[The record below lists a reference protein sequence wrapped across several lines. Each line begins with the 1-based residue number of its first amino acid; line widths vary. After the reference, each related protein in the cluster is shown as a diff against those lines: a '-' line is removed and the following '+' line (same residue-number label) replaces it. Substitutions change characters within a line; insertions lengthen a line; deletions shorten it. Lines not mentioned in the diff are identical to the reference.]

1 MSDTAGCGDAAGIAP
16 PGPGPARKAGITIM
30 GGRGLRQAVNAGVRV
45 IGLAAALAAAPA
57 MAQTVPPTV
66 PPGVPPGLPTRQEI
80 TPPTPDP
87 ATTDSRAQVDARG
100 AFRQGTCPF
109 ASSPLKVTVTRLD
122 ITRPDGSPLQPVIA
136 AALAGLA
143 VPAGEQPI
151 AVVCDIRDAANAALR
166 REGWI
171 ASVQIPA
178 QEIADGVLKLEV
190 VTAKIV
196 QMRIRGDAGRYE
208 ALLRERL
215 AKIEAMDPLNEREAE
230 RLLLLAGDVPGLDVA
245 LSLQASGGAQGE
257 VIGDLTVSSRR
268 FAVFANAQNYN
279 ARVLGRETIYARGEI
294 YGLTGLGDITYFGAS
309 TTADFKEQ
317 IIVQG
322 GHIFELGSGGTT
334 FGARATYAWS
344 RPDLG
349 ALDLRTNT
357 LATGFDVTHPLV
369 RSIRS
374 NARVRGGFDY
384 IDQIARSGTGST
396 AFTLTEDKLRVAFA
410 GIDADHQFVDRNGNA
425 FVSIAASG
433 ELRKGLGIFGASERG
448 FADGVLTSRIEGNPQ
463 ALVFRGAV
471 DATLRLGPVFSIAG
485 SGQVQWA
492 NDPLLNYEEFAL
504 GSLTIGRGYDPGSNS
519 GDRAVG
525 GRAELRADAPISSK
539 LGTQFYAFY
548 DRLRLEN
555 LDRARL
561 EGPRTFESVGG
572 GLRFSL
578 PNAMVLDVAY
588 AKPLD
593 KALAL
598 DERKP
603 PARVLVSL
611 TFQLRDRAR

>member
-1 MSDTAGCGDAAGIAP
+1 MSTSVG
-16 PGPGPARKAGITIM
+16 
-30 GGRGLRQAVNAGVRV
+30 V
-45 IGLAAALAAAPA
+45 IGLAAALAAMPA
-57 MAQTVPPTV
+57 MAQMVPPTA
-66 PPGVPPGLPTRQEI
+66 PPSLPPNLPTRQEV

-87 ATTDSRAQVDARG
+87 TSNDSRAQVDARG
-100 AFRQGTCPF
+100 AFRQGNCPF
-109 ASSPLKVTVTRLD
+109 VTSPLKVTVSRLEF
-122 ITRPDGSPLQPVIA
+122 TRPDGSSLQPVIA
-136 AALAGLA
+136 EALAGLEL
-143 VPAGEQPI
+143 PAGEQPI

-166 REGWI
+166 RKGWI

-178 QEIADGVLKLEV
+178 QEIADGVLKLQV
-190 VTAKIV
+190 VTARIV

-215 AKIEAMDPLNEREAE
+215 AEIEAMDPLNEREAE

-279 ARVLGRETIYARGEI
+279 ARVLGRETVYARGEV
-294 YGLTGLGDITYFGAS
+294 YGLTGMGDITYFGAS
-309 TTADFKEQ
+309 TTTDFQEQ
-317 IIVQG
+317 IILQG
-322 GHIFELGSGGTT
+322 GHIFQLGSGGTT

-349 ALDLRTNT
+349 ELDLRTNT
-357 LATGFDVTHPLV
+357 LATGFDVMHPLI

-384 IDQIARSGTGST
+384 IDQIARVGSGDN
-396 AFTLTEDKLRVAFA
+396 AVTLTEDKLRVVFA
-410 GIDADHQFVDRNGNA
+410 GIDADHTILDRNGNP
-425 FVSIAASG
+425 FFSIAASG
-433 ELRKGLGIFGASERG
+433 EVRKGLGILGASEGG
-448 FADGVLTSRIEGNPQ
+448 FANGVLTSRLYGNPK
-463 ALVFRGAV
+463 AWVIRGIV
-471 DATLRLGPVFSIAG
+471 DATVRLGPVFSFAAT
-485 SGQVQWA
+485 GQMQWA
-492 NDPLLNYEEFAL
+492 NDALLNYEEFAL

-519 GDRAVG
+519 GDRAAG
-525 GRAELRADAPISSK
+525 GRFELRADPAVTPK
-539 LGTQFYAFY
+539 FGTLFYAFY
-548 DRLRLEN
+548 DRLHLRN
-555 LDRARL
+555 LDRVRL

-593 KALAL
+593 KALLL

-611 TFQLRDRAR
+611 TVQLRDRAR

>member
-1 MSDTAGCGDAAGIAP
+1 MGEEGLRLASNVNVAVLALTASMVAMPAAAQVVSPAP
-16 PGPGPARKAGITIM
+16 P
-30 GGRGLRQAVNAGVRV
+30 N
-45 IGLAAALAAAPA
+45 
-57 MAQTVPPTV
+57 
-66 PPGVPPGLPTRQEI
+66 LPTRQEV

-87 ATTDSRAQVDARG
+87 ASSESRAQVDSRG
-100 AFRQGTCPF
+100 AFRQGNCPF
-109 ASSPLKVTVTRLD
+109 ATSPLKVTVTQLVF
-122 ITRPDGSPLQPVIA
+122 TRPDGSPLQPVIA
-136 AALAGLA
+136 EALAGLML
-143 VPAGEQPI
+143 PTGEQPI
-151 AVVCDIRDAANAALR
+151 AVVCDIRDQANAALR
-166 REGWI
+166 RKGWI

-178 QEIADGVLKLEV
+178 QEIANGVLRLQV

-215 AKIEAMDPLNEREAE
+215 AKIEAMDPLNDREAE

-279 ARVLGRETIYARGEI
+279 ARVLGRETVYARGEM
-294 YGLTGLGDITYFGAS
+294 YGLTGMGDITYLGAS
-309 TTADFKEQ
+309 TTTDFQEQ
-317 IIVQG
+317 IILQG
-322 GHIFELGSGGTT
+322 GHIFALGSGGTT
-334 FGARATYAWS
+334 FGGRATYAWS
-344 RPDLG
+344 RPELG

-357 LATGFDVTHPLV
+357 LAAGFDVTHPLI

-384 IDQIARSGTGST
+384 IDQIARAGSGDN
-396 AFTLTEDKLRVAFA
+396 AVTLTRDKLRIAYV
-410 GIDADHQFVDRNGNA
+410 GIDADHQFVDRNGNSLLA
-425 FVSIAASG
+425 IAATG
-433 ELRKGLGIFGASERG
+433 DLRKGLGIFGASDRG
-448 FADGVLTSRIEGNPQ
+448 FANGELTSRLFGNPR
-463 ALVFRGAV
+463 AWVFRAAV

-492 NDPLLNYEEFAL
+492 SDPLLNYEEFAL

-519 GDRAVG
+519 GDQAIG
-525 GRAELRADAPISSK
+525 GRVEARADVPIASK
-539 LGTQFYAFY
+539 VGTQFYAFY
-548 DRLRLEN
+548 DRLNLRN
-555 LDRARL
+555 LDEVRL
-561 EGPRTFESVGG
+561 EGPRTFESAGS

-593 KALAL
+593 RALLL
-598 DERKP
+598 DERRP

-611 TFQLRDRAR
+611 TVQLRDRAR